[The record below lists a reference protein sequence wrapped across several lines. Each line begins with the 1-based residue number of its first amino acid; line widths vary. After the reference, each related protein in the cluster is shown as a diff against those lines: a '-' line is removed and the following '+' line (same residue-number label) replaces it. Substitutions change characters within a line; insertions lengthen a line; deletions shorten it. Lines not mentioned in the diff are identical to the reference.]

1 MDHRVPLR
9 IHTVLEFDGMPCHVE
24 DVVGCGSNAIVYKGW
39 YWDRLCPEQRHHVLI
54 KELFPFHPA
63 GKIWRSQQGQIV
75 VEPEARELW
84 EAHRKSFLAGNEIH
98 LRLLADHPDLLGA
111 NLNSFSRG
119 GTLYS
124 VLGYSGGES
133 LQAELNRLGLSLRRI
148 AQWMLGLLDALEA
161 FHKSGYLHMDIS
173 PDNIMLVGN
182 GDNRHI
188 FLIDYNSACPVDM
201 DDRDSMSVKDGYSA
215 PEVETKA
222 ISSIGFAS
230 DLYSVTAVFFH
241 CLMGRKLTLEER
253 LRAKAPDGSDSPL
266 LKDAP
271 QTVSSM
277 AGQIL
282 RKGLNVLPKKRYQ
295 SIGQMRLAFRELT
308 DRIDCVGV
316 THWALWENGRRSVEE
331 LIRVNPAL
339 RYLKDESALY
349 PIRLEQA
356 GSTTLPRYLADL
368 LAPEGKSGLIL
379 APGGMGKT
387 TLLLHTALLQGKR
400 YSPAAPAVFYIS
412 LSGWRG
418 GDTHYITGQIL
429 TRLRFRQETNSFDS
443 AMHAL
448 LQLLGQGL
456 KTRSGE
462 LPTVLL
468 LLDGLNE
475 IRGDMR
481 PLIQEINALGA
492 MAGVRILAASRTGMP
507 AAALETAS
515 LAPLETGDIEA
526 ALGKR
531 GLLMPRS
538 ETLLPL
544 LRTPLILSIYI
555 QASEA
560 GKQLEIRSEEEL
572 INAYLE
578 ALYQKELQELPEN
591 APQRWQLEAAMR
603 YLLPVIAAE
612 EDRAGCALTDAQLL
626 KTVEKCWKLL
636 RSRKMRRIF
645 PQWIGHSR
653 DILGG
658 AENAEEWYGLMVH
671 GLLWQRLGLLM
682 RQSDGSY
689 RIFHQVIGDY
699 LSGKGKRLSRTILR
713 QRLFS
718 GTTAVA
724 VLALVGLFC
733 LSAVMPNGYDTEQ
746 TQQVIDDAVS
756 CYSTYGQ
763 RLSELRQL
771 TEYARNDNTADFDF
785 WYAPYEARAEQD
797 AELTDRE
804 RSYAAQVDALCQ
816 TGEYVAWSKT
826 PIDAEQ
832 TKELISDSSQ
842 RLACYLEYLPLLQ
855 GWVHSQRAREAYPDF
870 PELFDRLLDA
880 DARLMSKLY
889 YQSCAP
895 HLAGGEPAW
904 RSNAE
909 KALGAV
915 PESGTEP
922 EERLEYLREE
932 QQLAQ
937 NKLAQAA
944 SGVRLILKETE

>member
-24 DVVGCGSNAIVYKGW
+24 EVVGCGSNAMVYQGW
-39 YWDRLCPEQRHHVLI
+39 YWDGLCLEQRHRVLI

-63 GKIWRSQQGQIV
+63 GKIWRGQQGQIV
-75 VEPEARELW
+75 VEPEAQALW
-84 EAHRKSFLAGNEIH
+84 EAHRKSFLTGNAIH
-98 LRLLADHPDLLGA
+98 LRLLADHPELLGA
-111 NLNSFSRG
+111 NLNSFSLG

-133 LQAELNRLGLSLRRI
+133 LQAELNRPGLTLRRI

-161 FHKSGYLHMDIS
+161 FHKSGCLHMDIS

-188 FLIDYNSACPVDM
+188 FLIDYNTACPVDM
-201 DDRDSMSVKDGYSA
+201 AERDFLSVKDGYSP
-215 PEVETKA
+215 PEVETKDITA
-222 ISSIGFAS
+222 IGFAS
-230 DLYSVTAVFFH
+230 DLYSVAAVFFR
-241 CLMGRKLTLEER
+241 CLMGRRLTLEER
-253 LRAKAPDGSDSPL
+253 LRAKAPNGGDSPL
-266 LKDAP
+266 LQDAP

-277 AGQIL
+277 VGQIL
-282 RKGLNVLPKKRYQ
+282 RKGLNVLPEKRYQ

-339 RYLKDESALY
+339 GYLQDESDLY
-349 PIRLEQA
+349 PIRLERAA
-356 GSTTLPRYLADL
+356 GSTKLSRYLADL

-387 TLLLHTALLQGKR
+387 TLLLHTALLQGNR

-418 GDTHYITGQIL
+418 GDTHYITDQIL
-429 TRLRFRQETNSFDS
+429 MRLRFRQETNSYDS

-448 LQLLGQGL
+448 LQLLEQPLKAGQ
-456 KTRSGE
+456 
-462 LPTVLL
+462 PTVLL

-475 IRGDMR
+475 IRADTE
-481 PLIQEINALGA
+481 PLIREINALEA
-492 MAGVRILAASRTGMP
+492 MAGVRILAASRTEMP
-507 AAALETAS
+507 AAALETVR

-538 ETLLPL
+538 EALLPL

-555 QASEA
+555 QASEG
-560 GKQLEIRSEEEL
+560 GKQPEIRSQEEL

-578 ALYQKELQELPEN
+578 ALYQKELRELPEN

-603 YLLPVIAAE
+603 CLLPVIAAA
-612 EDRAGCALTDAQLL
+612 EDRVGCGLTDAQLL
-626 KTVEKCWKLL
+626 KSVEKCWRLL
-636 RSRKMRRIF
+636 RSRNLRRLF
-645 PQWIGHSR
+645 PQYIGHSR
-653 DILGG
+653 DICGG
-658 AENAEEWYGLMVH
+658 AENAEQWYGLMVH

-689 RIFHQVIGDY
+689 RIFHQVIGDH
-699 LSGKGKRLSRTILR
+699 LSEKGKRLSGVILR
-713 QRLFS
+713 QRLRS
-718 GTTAVA
+718 GTAAAA
-724 VLALVGLFC
+724 VLALSLFC
-733 LSAVMPNGYDTEQ
+733 CLSGIMPHGYDPEQ
-746 TQQVIDDAVS
+746 TQQVIDGAVS

-771 TEYARNDNTADFDF
+771 AGYARNSNTANFDF
-785 WYAPYEARAEQD
+785 WYAPYKTRAEQD
-797 AELTDRE
+797 ARLTDRE
-804 RSYAAQVDALCQ
+804 RGYAAQVDALCQ
-816 TGEYVAWSKT
+816 TGEYVAWSKM
-826 PIDAEQ
+826 PMDPEQ
-832 TKELISDSSQ
+832 TKELIADSSQ
-842 RLACYLEYLPLLQ
+842 RLACYLEYLPLLRE
-855 GWVHSQRAREAYPDF
+855 WVHSQQAREAYPDF

-889 YQSCAP
+889 YQTCAP
-895 HLAGGEPAW
+895 HLAGGDPVW

-915 PESGTEP
+915 PESETEP
-922 EERLEYLREE
+922 AERLEYLRGER
-932 QQLAQ
+932 QLAQ
-937 NKLAQAA
+937 NKLVQAA